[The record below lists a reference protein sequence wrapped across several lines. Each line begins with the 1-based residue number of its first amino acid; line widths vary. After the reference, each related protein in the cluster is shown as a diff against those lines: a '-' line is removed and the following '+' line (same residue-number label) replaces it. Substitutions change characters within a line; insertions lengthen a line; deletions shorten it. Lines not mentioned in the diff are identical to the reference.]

1 MSDIEA
7 KQSARRERYLRDP
20 LPVRLGNLASNLAR
34 IGSFSNHPGM
44 GEAAGKALDE
54 SISFIEWTAGDA
66 DLSLQ
71 AELMEL
77 QRLLAR
83 WREERIEIWND
94 PERRNEVAAQASVW
108 SKRILESSGLLNS
121 RSA

>member
-1 MSDIEA
+1 MTETEA
-7 KQSARRERYLRDP
+7 KLEARRERYLRDP
-20 LPVRLGNLASNLAR
+20 WPIRLGNLASNLAR
-34 IGSFSNHPGM
+34 IESFSNHAAM
-44 GEAAGKALDE
+44 GEAAGKLLNE
-54 SISFIEWTAGDA
+54 SISFIEWAAGDA
-66 DLSLQ
+66 GLSLH

-77 QRLLAR
+77 RRLLAR

-121 RSA
+121 RSD